1 MSSNSEVSYGF
12 RPHSGRPVI
21 ARTPTLRATGRGV
34 GGGLPAPPASRTPS
48 AVQPRGKRLSPYQ
61 SLGCGTGQEHSRS
74 WQRKAGGLQTHLVG
88 EWQLLITV
96 HLRVKR
102 QVRNAELHRS
112 TAPSSAGGG
121 ACSPHERGRGRCPGV
136 QTDLEARSACPQ
148 ACPRGVPGESRVSRS
163 CSDRRCSCPLDN
175 QGESRCIRVEQGFL
189 APHLQPVRNRA
200 ARQEVAGGPP
210 QSRRHRLSR
219 SSDRQGLGS
228 RRSTGP
234 WRREGWGPLL

>member
-21 ARTPTLRATGRGV
+21 ARTPTLRATRRGV

-88 EWQLLITV
+88 EWQLLITI

-112 TAPSSAGGG
+112 MAPSSAGGG
-121 ACSPHERGRGRCPGV
+121 ACSPHERGRDGAPECRQIWRPD
-136 QTDLEARSACPQ
+136 QRARRP
-148 ACPRGVPGESRVSRS
+148 VPGES
-163 CSDRRCSCPLDN
+163 
-175 QGESRCIRVEQGFL
+175 QGSP
-189 APHLQPVRNRA
+189 A
-200 ARQEVAGGPP
+200 
-210 QSRRHRLSR
+210 
-219 SSDRQGLGS
+219 
-228 RRSTGP
+228 
-234 WRREGWGPLL
+234 